1 MKMCDEC
8 GLFPGNIHLTQIVE
22 KGSESFHLCAGCA
35 KRHGIHVTADEN
47 EMSVFSQESAE
58 NRECPSCRMKLSE
71 FRSKG
76 RLGCPACYEAFDKEI
91 EMLLNQ
97 VHGSS
102 DYRGKKYRSTLIN
115 EVNKGGLSQ
124 LCLDL
129 DAAIKNEEF
138 ERAAVLRDAIH
149 DLNTTEGK

>member
-1 MKMCDEC
+1 
-8 GLFPGNIHLTQIVE
+8 
-22 KGSESFHLCAGCA
+22 
-35 KRHGIHVTADEN
+35 
-47 EMSVFSQESAE
+47 
-58 NRECPSCRMKLSE
+58 MKLSE

-91 EMLLNQ
+91 EMLLKQ

-102 DYRGKKYRSTLIN
+102 DYRGKKYRCTLID
-115 EVNKGGLSQ
+115 EVNKGGFSQ
-124 LCLDL
+124 LRMDL

-149 DLNTTEGK
+149 DLNNTEGK